1 MSVGKRSGGRFSALA
16 RLLVVFAFFIG
27 SLCANSPAAH
37 AQVVADPLTDQAAE
51 DGTQDPLDAGGFHFN
66 DHDTTPFGPA
76 YADIWLTERRPDL
89 GIFAGQ
95 ECRLRYGGIVKPDI
109 LSDRQVCRMHD
120 GTVLS
125 YREKRQRRQRIGPM
139 QMPRLRRPL
148 RARAGR
154 RTVRPQ
160 RADATIG

>member
-1 MSVGKRSGGRFSALA
+1 
-16 RLLVVFAFFIG
+16 
-27 SLCANSPAAH
+27 
-37 AQVVADPLTDQAAE
+37 
-51 DGTQDPLDAGGFHFN
+51 
-66 DHDTTPFGPA
+66 
-76 YADIWLTERRPDL
+76 
-89 GIFAGQ
+89 
-95 ECRLRYGGIVKPDI
+95 
-109 LSDRQVCRMHD
+109 MHD